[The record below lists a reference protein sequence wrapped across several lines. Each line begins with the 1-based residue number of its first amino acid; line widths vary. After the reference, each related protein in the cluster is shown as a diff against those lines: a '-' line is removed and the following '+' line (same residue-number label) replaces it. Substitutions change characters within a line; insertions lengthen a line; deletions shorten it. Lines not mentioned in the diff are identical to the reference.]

1 MRRAFLAILVAAA
14 SAVVMGGAAA
24 GHAVYV
30 KSTPGS
36 DARLTK
42 PPAEIRITFSE
53 TPEARGSAIEVL
65 DVAGKRMDQGDVGR
79 TEDPSTLRV
88 SVNPIGEG
96 GYLVNWTVLSAVD
109 GHETKGAFGFAVGDA
124 PLPKIP
130 DIGPATA
137 PPGPGELAGR
147 VLSFAGIALVVGVAF
162 FGRFIN
168 VFALAGDARHRWILA
183 AGGALLVLG
192 ALLLLAQQ
200 GANTPFRLAA
210 LLGLRAFAGAIAVGA
225 TWLPRQ
231 IVPVVRRRELQ
242 LVAGLGAALTATLVS
257 HAAASGALTQMAL
270 DLVHVI
276 AISVWSGGVVAL
288 LAVALRPRTK
298 KDEAKL
304 GALVWRF
311 SLVALVCVAVLIST
325 GVLQALGRLVLLEDL
340 YETPYGIALLA
351 KVLLLVALLAV
362 GALNLF
368 RFGPRMRRGML
379 AGAGLTRSM
388 LGETAAF
395 ACVLLASSFL
405 TALPPPASASGAAF
419 ETTQRVSG
427 IRIALLAAQSTPG
440 RNRYVVRVQEGLQ
453 PISGAERVALRFTM
467 VEHDMG
473 EQELIATERAPGE
486 YVAEGSPTA
495 MFGTWKVRTVVR
507 ITGRPDVSALFT
519 MPVAAAA
526 GQGATSKVV
535 AIPPLTLIVFSEP
548 TQPQAGAPIT
558 INIVMVDPKGD
569 PVTGRSVQAA
579 FNGPVPQAPI
589 EALEAGAAGPGRYG
603 ITIPALEAGAWK
615 VTITIAG
622 IGSGVIDLNVS
633 R

>member
-1 MRRAFLAILVAAA
+1 MRRSVLAIVFAAA
-14 SAVVMGGAAA
+14 SAVLVGGAAA
-24 GHAVYV
+24 AHGVYV
-30 KSTPGS
+30 RSTPAA
-36 DARLTK
+36 DAHLAK
-42 PPAEIRITFSE
+42 APAEIRVTFSE
-53 TPEARGSAIEVL
+53 TPEPRGSAIEVL
-65 DVAGKRMDQGDVGR
+65 DVGGKRLDNGDVR
-79 TEDPSTLRV
+79 PTEDANTLRV
-88 SVNPIGEG
+88 SVGALGEG
-96 GYLVNWTVLSAVD
+96 GYLVSWTVLSAVD

-147 VLSFAGIALVVGVAF
+147 GLSFAGIALLVGVAF
-162 FGRFIN
+162 FGRFIG
-168 VFALAGDARHRWILA
+168 VPTPAEDERHRFLLAG
-183 AGGALLVLG
+183 GGALVFVG
-192 ALLLLAQQ
+192 ALLLLTQQ
-200 GANTPFRLAA
+200 GVNTPGRLSV
-210 LLGLRAFAGAIAVGA
+210 LLGVRALAGTVAFGA
-225 TWLPRQ
+225 AWLPRRT
-231 IVPVVRRRELQ
+231 VAASLRRDVQ
-242 LVAGLGAALTATLVS
+242 LSAGVAAALSATLVS

-276 AISVWSGGVVAL
+276 AISVWTGGVVAL

-298 KDEAKL
+298 KAEAEL
-304 GALVWRF
+304 GALAWRF
-311 SLVALVCVAVLIST
+311 SLVALVCLAALIST
-325 GVLQALGRLVLLEDL
+325 GALQALGRLVLLEDL
-340 YETPYGIALLA
+340 YETPYGVALLA
-351 KVLLLVALLAV
+351 KMLLLVALLFL

-368 RFGPRMRRGML
+368 RFGPRMRRG
-379 AGAGLTRSM
+379 AGAAAGLTRSM

-395 ACVLLASSFL
+395 ACVLVASSFL
-405 TALPPPASASGAAF
+405 TALPPPASVSGAAF

-440 RNRYVVRVQEGLQ
+440 RNRYVVRVQQGLQ

-473 EQELIATERAPGE
+473 QQELIATERAPGE

-495 MFGTWKVRTVVR
+495 MFGTWKVLTVVR
-507 ITGRPDVSALFT
+507 IPGHPDVSALFT

-526 GQGATSKVV
+526 GQGATSKVL
-535 AIPPLTLIVFSEP
+535 AIAPLTLIVFSDP

-579 FNGPVPQAPI
+579 FNGPAPQAPI
-589 EALEAGAAGPGRYG
+589 DAVESGATGPGRYG
-603 ITIPALEAGAWK
+603 ITIPALEAGSWK